1 MKRLVVNGLLITAML
16 VQCRAL
22 GAYAMNRQSSDTPF
36 DFELLT
42 RLDSGSGG
50 RGRRATAWLLGLLL
64 LLAVAVVA
72 LVLYL
77 QTFEAEEDQRR
88 RTADAQWLEQAARF
102 HFRRLEDDLQVL
114 AHRTRGGP
122 GAAPAEPRS
131 APPDDIQAGLLMREP
146 GVVLV
151 HGWLAAGSSLGASA
165 IGQALH
171 ADALREP
178 VDADLLAVMQ
188 DVARELRRPAYG
200 GPLRVGPVE
209 VNGAPQH
216 GVWLAVPVFDRGV
229 FSGNYLARLSL
240 EAAVKAF
247 VPAWFSDGHE
257 VALMSE
263 TELAQARRDPSPS
276 DQAFLELPGIDV
288 ALQMRTTRSESP
300 TVPRTF
306 FLVALLCLLG
316 MLGALYALRRD
327 FVKRQRVESQL
338 KAQVALRMAMEN
350 AATIGLRAWDRQGRI
365 LYVNRAFCRMVGFEP
380 EELIGRSAPMPYWP
394 QDKVAELDLLHR
406 DVTSQGTDL
415 AGIEVQFQHKS
426 GQLVDALVH
435 EAPLATAR
443 GEPLGW
449 MSSVLDISER
459 KRAERMAARQQEK
472 LEASGRLVAMGEVA
486 STLAHELNQ
495 PLGALSGFANGLL
508 NRLRQKRLSDE
519 ELVAVVERMEQLS
532 AKAGRIIQRVN
543 AFARRR
549 EMGRQR
555 IDANAFL
562 RRVIEPIQ
570 RQRPGLIALRL
581 TNRPVWIEAD
591 ALLLEHAVL
600 NLVHN
605 AEHWAQQGER
615 PPVVQVV
622 LQDGA
627 THWLV
632 SVSDSGPGVAP
643 DQRDQV
649 FNAFFSGKDDGMGM
663 GLAICRSVVEAHHGS
678 IDVVAAPDLGGAC
691 FTVKIPKEALYASA
705 ALASESPSGG
715 APPADAL
722 LKNPP

>member
-1 MKRLVVNGLLITAML
+1 MTSKPSGV
-16 VQCRAL
+16 
-22 GAYAMNRQSSDTPF
+22 PF

-50 RGRRATAWLLGLLL
+50 RGRKAAWWLLGLLL
-64 LLAVAVVA
+64 MLVTAVVA

-77 QTFEAEEDQRR
+77 QTFEAEEEQRR
-88 RTADAQWLEQAARF
+88 KTADSQWLEQAARF

-114 AHRTRGGP
+114 AHRTRD
-122 GAAPAEPRS
+122 ASLS
-131 APPDDIQAGLLMREP
+131 ASIGVTEDETTDIQAGLLLREP
-146 GVVLV
+146 GVVSV
-151 HGWLAAGSSLGASA
+151 HGWLPLGASWEGSA
-165 IGQALH
+165 VGRALLADTEVQAG
-171 ADALREP
+171 
-178 VDADLLAVMQ
+178 DADLLALMQ

-200 GPLRVGPVE
+200 GPLPMANASVGGPV
-209 VNGAPQH
+209 VH
-216 GVWLAVPVFDRGV
+216 WVWVAVPVFDRGV

-240 EAAVKAF
+240 ENAVKAL
-247 VPAWFSDGHE
+247 VPAWFADTHE
-257 VALMSE
+257 VTLMSD
-263 TELAQARRDPSPS
+263 TELARARRDPSPP
-276 DQAFLELPGIDV
+276 DQAFLELPGIDLAV
-288 ALQMRTTRSESP
+288 QVRTTRSESP

-306 FLVALLCLLG
+306 FLVALVCLLG

-327 FVKRQRVESQL
+327 FVKRLRIESQL

-350 AATIGLRAWDRQGRI
+350 AATIGLRAWDREGRI
-365 LYVNRAFCRMVGFEP
+365 LYVNRAFCQMVGFEP

-394 QDKVAELDLLHR
+394 QAKVAELDLLHR
-406 DVTSQGTDL
+406 DVTSQGTDQ
-415 AGIEVQFQHKS
+415 AGIEVQFQHKD
-426 GQLVDALVH
+426 GRLVDALVH
-435 EAPLATAR
+435 EAPLTTAN

-459 KRAERMAARQQEK
+459 KRAERMAARQQDR

-508 NRLRQKRLSDE
+508 NRLRQGRLSDE
-519 ELVAVVERMEQLS
+519 ELVGVVARMEQLS

-549 EMGRQR
+549 EMSRQR

-562 RRVIEPIQ
+562 RRVVEPIV
-570 RQRPGLIALRL
+570 RQRPGLIRLRL
-581 TNRPVWIEAD
+581 LARPVWIEAD

-605 AEHWAQQGER
+605 AEHWAQQGAR
-615 PPVVQVV
+615 TPLVQVM
-622 LQDGA
+622 LEEGA
-627 THWLV
+627 THCV
-632 SVSDSGPGVAP
+632 IAVSDSGPGVAQ

-678 IDVVAAPDLGGAC
+678 IDVVPSTDLGGAC
-691 FTVKIPKEALYASA
+691 FTVKIPKEALYTSA
-705 ALASESPSGG
+705 AETPDSPSDGVS
-715 APPADAL
+715 AIDPLMKKQP
-722 LKNPP
+722 